1 MSEPAEPPRREPG
14 PMMRLAIDLGPLLIY
29 FATYFATRNVM
40 AATGIF
46 MVVTLVALAAS
57 WIVFRKLSLMLLF
70 SGVMVLILGGL
81 TLWLHDPK
89 FVQLKP
95 TVYYLFVA
103 SILGFG
109 LATDRP
115 TIKLVLGQ
123 AYPGLSDLGWTKL
136 TRNWTIFFV
145 IMALLNE
152 LVRHY
157 FSFAGWMT
165 YKAFGTAPLTLIFA
179 LANIPMLMKHG
190 LNAEKAEDAALPPQ
204 G

>member
-1 MSEPAEPPRREPG
+1 MNGDKSAPRREPG
-14 PMMRLAIDLGPLLIY
+14 PMARLAIDLGPLLVY
-29 FATYFATRNVM
+29 FVTYFATKNVM
-40 AATGIF
+40 LATGIF
-46 MVVTLVALAAS
+46 MVVTFGALGAS
-57 WIVFRKLSLMLLF
+57 WIAFRKLSLMLLF

-109 LATDRP
+109 LLTDRP

-136 TRNWTIFFV
+136 TRNWTVFFV
-145 IMALLNE
+145 VMALLNE

-165 YKAFGTAPLTLIFA
+165 YKAFGTVPLTLVFA
-179 LANIPMLMKHG
+179 LANVPMLMKHG
-190 LNAEKAEDAALPPQ
+190 LNAETAEDAALPPQ